1 MNKSDLIDAL
11 AATSGES
18 KAGVARVLE
27 AFLDTVSAQLQ
38 KGDSVTLVGFGTFSV
53 SKRAERDGRNPRTGE
68 TIKIAASK
76 VAKFAPGAG
85 LKGALNSTK
94 A

>member
-1 MNKSDLIDAL
+1 VNKSDLIDAL